1 MYFQAFLWKPY
12 AASLAADPDHG
23 CLTAAEGGPL
33 VGDHSFYL
41 SGMELEAKNIG
52 RILPPKMSL
61 VRLFTFAAAVLKELR
76 LNGLSTA

>member
-33 VGDHSFYL
+33 VGDYSFYL
-41 SGMELEAKNIG
+41 SGTELEAKNIA